1 MSDKLFRAL
10 LALASLAL
18 ALSIANSA
26 ALFFAY
32 REINAKVAVIE
43 TQNSVAPSKAQTS
56 AEDSQTSSDEAEIYD
71 AYITVEEPQE
81 FYEDEEATDGETVP
95 VKYSHLRDAT
105 LSAMIKRVIRDLDKS
120 YYVSIGGDDEF
131 DYGLHGGISVMG
143 HYIASLVSY
152 EEVLEL
158 LLPHKLFVSGPHT
171 DEKPDLNNN
180 DSFGHYNP
188 EAIRHIREV
197 FQETFSDQEFL
208 RETAKL
214 YQKHLRLRFNAMLS
228 CYSEI
233 NESASFKAK
242 LVEAYET
249 RRSFSGDSYFCDQ
262 ENYDIHAIPTFWLR
276 RAIDGTDLEFYEIL
290 QIIKTAY
297 APYISRQ
304 LER

>member
-1 MSDKLFRAL
+1 MSNKQVRIL
-10 LALASLAL
+10 LVLVSLAL

-32 REINAKVAVIE
+32 REINAK
-43 TQNSVAPSKAQTS
+43 
-56 AEDSQTSSDEAEIYD
+56 DEAEIYY
-71 AYITVEEPQE
+71 AHFAVKESQE
-81 FYEDEEATDGETVP
+81 FYEDEEATDGETAP

-120 YYVSIGGDDEF
+120 SYVSIGGDNEF
-131 DYGLHGGISVMG
+131 DYGLYGGISVMG

-152 EEVLEL
+152 EEVLEA

-180 DSFGHYNP
+180 DSFGRYNP

-208 RETAKL
+208 QETEEL
-214 YQKHLRLRFNAMLS
+214 YQIHLFPRFYAMLS

-233 NESASFKAK
+233 NESASFKAE
-242 LVEAYET
+242 LVEAYEA
-249 RRSFSGDSYFCDQ
+249 RRSFAGRLHSCY
-262 ENYDIHAIPTFWLR
+262 EVYDTDTIPTFWLR

-297 APYISRQ
+297 
-304 LER
+304 ERTYD